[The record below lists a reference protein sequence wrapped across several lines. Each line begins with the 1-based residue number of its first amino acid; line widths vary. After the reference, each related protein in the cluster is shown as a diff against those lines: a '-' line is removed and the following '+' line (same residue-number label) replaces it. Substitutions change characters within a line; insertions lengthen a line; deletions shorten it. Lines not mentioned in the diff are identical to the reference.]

1 MAANGADTPS
11 ARGTTPTNRVIA
23 AMFAD
28 QLEGAADMPTPSD
41 LFQSECRGNT
51 SPARSADASN
61 KRGIS
66 PRKTSSP
73 ASKKT
78 ARSPLRSAL
87 VYAANTAAL
96 IINAVIPPNND
107 NILPPPAVR
116 RDDPSPSSVIADVF
130 NEQTIPT
137 APPKIRKQNGS
148 VKIGLVPKT
157 MFI

>member
-11 ARGTTPTNRVIA
+11 AKGTTPTNRVIA

-73 ASKKT
+73 ASKKP

-87 VYAANTAAL
+87 VYAANTAAI
-96 IINAVIPPNND
+96 IINAVIPPSND
-107 NILPPPAVR
+107 NI
-116 RDDPSPSSVIADVF
+116 
-130 NEQTIPT
+130 
-137 APPKIRKQNGS
+137 APPLGRAPRRSISQLSHCGCIQRTDQPGGFYQN
-148 VKIGLVPKT
+148 PQT
-157 MFI
+157 TRFC